1 MNIVAITNGAKTI
14 RLRLSSLFGDAFV
27 LILDWYHLCKK
38 LRNLMS
44 MIAINKEEKSI
55 TTVLDKS
62 GNVVGH
68 L

>member
-44 MIAINKEEKSI
+44 MIGLRQVWKCRWSSLEKERTELK
-55 TTVLDKS
+55 
-62 GNVVGH
+62 
-68 L
+68 